1 MFYNKKAYYLITL
14 IIFCYQLPSY
24 CLESSPKIYEEKIGN
39 PITLTNLL
47 LSIKNLYVSENNE
60 NFNNLNKQ
68 AHKNT
73 QPTDKKEGWS
83 EWQSWTNFPHNQ
95 IQLGVSNSDYGAMM
109 DMEYKCFN
117 KVSPDNDEKKSQTY
131 WYRISEPTELSEYV
145 KIEIGCW
152 LENQLK
158 AVSLVNGIKINTS
171 SKSEPELYAQDIYT
185 QDIYSQDIYNCPRE
199 FTGWDLI
206 KSFETKNYSL
216 ALCQQGDSVYLV
228 GHEKDQHEAFITANV
243 ISQNNDLIIA
253 QDEYGFSF
261 EINNHELKVTQN
273 NQLIAQEKILDL
285 YIKQNN
291 SESNLTGVVW
301 QLQQIRYNND
311 ELIKVDN
318 PSNYT
323 IEFLPD
329 GQVQI
334 KADCNRA
341 RGTYTQQDSSISIKI
356 GPTTRAMCPPE
367 SISDQYLKEL
377 QSAVIFFF
385 QDGNLYFDLKF
396 DTGTMK
402 FIPDTSKL
410 ETEKKLRILSHHN
423 HQIQ

>member
-24 CLESSPKIYEEKIGN
+24 CLELSPKIPENKISN
-39 PITLTNLL
+39 PIRLTTL
-47 LSIKNLYVSENNE
+47 LSSIQTPYVSENQD
-60 NFNNLNKQ
+60 FLNNLNKQ
-68 AHKNT
+68 EHKNT

-83 EWQSWTNFPHNQ
+83 EWQSWTKFPHHQ
-95 IQLGVSNSDYGAMM
+95 IQLGVSNSDYGGLM

-117 KVSPDNDEKKSQTY
+117 KVSSDNDEKKSQTY
-131 WYRISEPTELSEYV
+131 WYRISEPTEPSEYV

-152 LENQLK
+152 LENQF
-158 AVSLVNGIKINTS
+158 AAISLINGLKINTS
-171 SKSEPELYAQDIYT
+171 SKSDPKLYA
-185 QDIYSQDIYNCPRE
+185 QDIYNCPRE

-206 KSFETKNYSL
+206 KSFETKSYSL
-216 ALCQQGDSVYLV
+216 ALCQQGDSLYLV

-243 ISQNNDLIIA
+243 ISQNNDLTIA

-291 SESNLTGVVW
+291 SESNLTGVLW

-311 ELIKVDN
+311 ELVKVDN

-377 QSAVIFFF
+377 QSAAIFFF

-402 FIPDTSKL
+402 FIPDNSNM
-410 ETEKKLRILSHHN
+410 ETEKN
-423 HQIQ
+423 